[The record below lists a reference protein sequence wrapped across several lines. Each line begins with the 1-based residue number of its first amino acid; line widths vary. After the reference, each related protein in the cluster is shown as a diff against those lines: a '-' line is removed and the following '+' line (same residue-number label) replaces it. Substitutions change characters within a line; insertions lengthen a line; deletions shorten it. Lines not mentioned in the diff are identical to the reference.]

1 MAVANLR
8 VVPGSKEYSP
18 ALPDIRSDA
27 AVGIPVAASNK
38 VGKTPRLLVLV
49 AAVLMIGVYLFPL
62 WNVRLTAP
70 QYPEGLGMHIRVNT
84 VEGATENDLNNINNL
99 NHYIGMK
106 RIEPE
111 SIPELR
117 YMPWIVAAVIVTG
130 LATAAIARRKLVYA
144 WTAGFVLVALAGLV
158 DFWKWEYDYGHHLD
172 NEHAVLKIPG
182 MTYQPPLIGAKQLLN
197 FRATSWPAAGG
208 VIAGIAL
215 ALAVLAVVL
224 AWREQNARR
233 RSVEPRPSLIG

>member
-8 VVPGSKEYSP
+8 TVAGSKEDIAP
-18 ALPDIRSDA
+18 LPGIRGDA
-27 AVGIPVAASNK
+27 AAVTLAAASNK
-38 VGKTPRLLVLV
+38 VGRTPRLLILI

-117 YMPWIVAAVIVTG
+117 YMPWIVAVVIVTG
-130 LATAAIARRKLVYA
+130 LATAAVAKRKLVYT
-144 WTAGFVLVALAGLV
+144 WTAGFLMVAVAGLV

-197 FRATSWPAAGG
+197 FRATSWPAPGG
-208 VIAGIAL
+208 ILAGIAL

-224 AWREQNARR
+224 VWREHRLSSA
-233 RSVEPRPSLIG
+233 PR